1 MKRLV
6 GIKQVRGQDIQM
18 KILHKR
24 LRRNQIGGSN
34 MAEFGPAMIIFFL
47 VTLFPLINFLG
58 FAMGSATAYMA
69 AKQCATRASTQST
82 FTDALAVVQTES
94 ATFVNSGLG
103 RFAKMVPIGGIGGSG
118 INLTIVATPY
128 GGGTASTNAVN
139 TKLATAATPD
149 TNTYEYKVQAS
160 YNIGPFINCSP
171 LPWIGSIPGL
181 GPPAPMTFTATGSAE
196 FPEGLNQ

>member
-1 MKRLV
+1 MKRPV
-6 GIKQVRGQDIQM
+6 GIKKVRGQDVKM

-24 LRRNQIGGSN
+24 LRRNQIGASN
-34 MAEFGPAMIIFFL
+34 MAEFGPALIIFFL

-118 INLTIVATPY
+118 INLTIVSTPY
-128 GGGTASTNAVN
+128 GGGTATINTIN
-139 TKLATAATPD
+139 TKLSAPATPD
-149 TNTYEYKVQAS
+149 SSTYEYKVQAS
-160 YNIGPFINCSP
+160 YNIGPFIDCSP
-171 LPWIGSIPGL
+171 LPWIGGIPGL